1 MRPEEEIPMFAFHNG
16 PVGLSFVTAALL
28 TTAPAFAQSA
38 PGGAPASTSSQAAA
52 APAAATPPTDAATPA
67 EKPAKDA
74 GNHPAPNSV
83 YAEGLG
89 AGIVYSINYERMVID
104 DVAVRAGFGYLS
116 VGASASGGG
125 ATASSNATFLM
136 FPITASYTGI
146 RTHGGTGLELGGGS
160 TLLYTSGSASALG
173 TASSGAGI
181 TPTIVAMVGLRIHP
195 VDHAGFNFRVGAM
208 ALGGQGLALSNADP
222 TKFGFIPWGYLS
234 LGASF

>member
-1 MRPEEEIPMFAFHNG
+1 MFASSKG
-16 PVGLSFVTAALL
+16 PVGLSFAAAALL
-28 TTAPAFAQSA
+28 AAAPAFAQSA
-38 PGGAPASTSSQAAA
+38 PSGAPAGTSSSSATPAA
-52 APAAATPPTDAATPA
+52 APAPSDAPVPA
-67 EKPAKDA
+67 EKPAKEA

-116 VGASASGGG
+116 VGASAGAGGN
-125 ATASSNATFLM
+125 TASSSASYVM
-136 FPITASYTGI
+136 VPITASYTGI
-146 RTHGGTGLELGGGS
+146 RTRHGAGLELGGGS
-160 TLLYTSGSASALG
+160 TLIYTSASASALG
-173 TASSGAGI
+173 TSTSGAGL
-181 TPTIVAMVGLRIHP
+181 TPTVVAMVGFRLHP

-222 TKFGFIPWGYLS
+222 TKFGFIPWGYIS